1 MRTTCLDRFGP
12 DGLHDY
18 FHRLEKGKGVMR
30 ISDVFTMGAGY
41 ENGGR
46 GNGDEYFSENP
57 CYQGSGC
64 VRDKDF
70 YTDSRLQQ
78 RGLRAIIG
86 SRRNG
91 GSGLSALFINHS

>member
-1 MRTTCLDRFGP
+1 
-12 DGLHDY
+12 
-18 FHRLEKGKGVMR
+18 MR

-41 ENGGR
+41 GSGYGK
-46 GNGDEYFSENP
+46 GNEYFSENP

-70 YTDSRLQQ
+70 YHDPRLHQH
-78 RGLRAIIG
+78 GLRAIIG
-86 SRRNG
+86 SRKDG

>member
-1 MRTTCLDRFGP
+1 MTTSFNWK
-12 DGLHDY
+12 
-18 FHRLEKGKGVMR
+18 KGKEVMR
-30 ISDVFTMGAGY
+30 ISDVFAMGAG
-41 ENGGR
+41 NGF
-46 GNGDEYFSENP
+46 GNGSGSGDEYFSENP

-70 YTDSRLQQ
+70 YSDPRLHE